1 MYFGFHVDG
10 KKLDSYF
17 DTYPSKHPDKPLAE
31 VLRQY
36 PDADK
41 TYLTVTMLRQRMDL
55 PDLGMYGIYIGQA
68 FGRILAFGTSK
79 RKFSILM
86 EVLEEI
92 CGELKMKKSDAR
104 GYVPDLSE
112 EEWDEMGSDW
122 HWNEDS
128 CTIDRLDSVHP
139 VLQIW

>member
-1 MYFGFHVDG
+1 MIIVANRFMHFGFHVDG

-17 DTYPSKHPDKPLAE
+17 DKYPSKHPDEPLAE
-31 VLRQY
+31 LLRQC

-41 TYLTVTMLRQRMDL
+41 THLTVTMLRQRMDL
-55 PDLGMYGIYIGQA
+55 PDLGMYAIHIGQA

-79 RKFSILM
+79 QKFRISM

-104 GYVPDLSE
+104 WYVPDMSE
-112 EEWDEMGSDW
+112 EEWDEMGPD
-122 HWNEDS
+122 
-128 CTIDRLDSVHP
+128 
-139 VLQIW
+139 